1 MRILYN
7 STNHDVVCTD
17 QGVEYTDHAVVYTFH
32 SDNQEIDEIVI
43 IFVYSKKNV
52 FNLKIQTIIPSSS
65 YGRIYQAR
73 DVRPERDGG
82 KAGVLSDE
90 DTTEHGYGGFRGTD
104 HLPRIGLEQG

>member
-1 MRILYN
+1 MA
-7 STNHDVVCTD
+7 
-17 QGVEYTDHAVVYTFH
+17 EYIK
-32 SDNQEIDEIVI
+32 QEMCDLNGTGE
-43 IFVYSKKNV
+43 
-52 FNLKIQTIIPSSS
+52 
-65 YGRIYQAR
+65 YQAR

>member
-17 QGVEYTDHAVVYTFH
+17 QDVEYTNHDVEYTNHDVVYTFH
-32 SDNQEIDEIVI
+32 GDNLEIDQVVS

-73 DVRPERDGG
+73 DVRLEWDGG
-82 KAGVLSDE
+82 EAE
-90 DTTEHGYGGFRGTD
+90 
-104 HLPRIGLEQG
+104 